1 MKKLLVSLKKELLL
15 LVSDKMGLLLMY
27 LMPLVLVFII
37 TLVQNSAFKLVNE
50 NRLEMLIINH
60 DEGTIGD
67 SLIGHLKHSGDFNV
81 EVLNQLDLSKLK
93 KETLDRRKLISIYIP
108 KDFSKG
114 IHENSKRLS
123 NLLLTE
129 FGVVD
134 AEKTT
139 SIKGSTSQIDYFF
152 DPILQENFR
161 LSILTGVHT
170 IIAGIE
176 NEDMIRYLFL
186 DMGYDE
192 IPPHIKNELM
202 ARQMPLNP
210 VQIGDGAD
218 ETLKVPN
225 SSQHNVPAWSIFAM
239 FFMVISL
246 SGNVVKERLSG
257 SFIRLQT
264 IPSAFLMTIFS
275 KILVYLFV
283 ALTQLGIMFSIG
295 ILVFPHID
303 LPGLELP
310 DNMLGLMVISLLSA
324 MAAISYSLLIG
335 VYAKTQEQAG
345 GFGAISIMIFAA
357 IGGIWVP
364 SFIMP
369 EYMQSI
375 GKISPLHWCIEGF
388 YSLFLKNGT
397 WTELSGS
404 IVYLLLFI
412 FICQVLT
419 YLKLRIQNYI

>member
-1 MKKLLVSLKKELLL
+1 MKKLLVSLKKEVLLL
-15 LVSDKMGLLLMY
+15 FSDKMGLLLMY

-50 NRLEMLIINH
+50 NRLEMLIIN
-60 DEGTIGD
+60 DDDGNVGD
-67 SLIGHLKHSGDFNV
+67 SLVAKLQNSGDFNV
-81 EVLNQLDLSKLK
+81 ELEPKLSLDRLK
-93 KETLDRRKLISIYIP
+93 SETLNRKKLISIYIP
-108 KDFSKG
+108 KDFTKS
-114 IHENSKRLS
+114 INENSKKISNMLLS
-123 NLLLTE
+123 E
-129 FGVVD
+129 FGVIDEVEPTKVD
-134 AEKTT
+134 DL
-139 SIKGSTSQIDYFF
+139 KGQIDYYF

-161 LSILTGVHT
+161 LSILTGIHT

-176 NEDMIRYLFL
+176 NEDMIRYLFV

-192 IPPHIKNELM
+192 IPPHIRKELM
-202 ARQMPLNP
+202 ARQIPLNP
-210 VQIGDGAD
+210 IQSEASG
-218 ETLKVPN
+218 ETMVVPN

-275 KILVYLFV
+275 KIIVYLFV
-283 ALTQLGIMFSIG
+283 ALTQLTIMFAIG
-295 ILVFPHID
+295 MFVFPYID
-303 LPGLELP
+303 LPGLEMP
-310 DNMLGLMVISLLSA
+310 SNILGLIVISVLSA
-324 MAAISYSLLIG
+324 MAAISYSLTIG

-397 WTELSGS
+397 WSELSGT
-404 IVYLLLFI
+404 IIYLLLFI
-412 FICQVLT
+412 FICKVLT
-419 YLKLRIQNYI
+419 FVKLRLQNYI

>member
-1 MKKLLVSLKKELLL
+1 MRKLWVSLRKELLL
-15 LVSDKMGLLLMY
+15 LISDKMGLLLMY
-27 LMPLVLVFII
+27 LMPLILVFII

-50 NRLEMLIINH
+50 NGLEMLIIN
-60 DEGTIGD
+60 DDRGSVGD
-67 SLIGHLKHSGDFNV
+67 SLVDKLQSSGDFNV
-81 EVLNQLDLSKLK
+81 ELAPKIALNRLRS
-93 KETLDRRKLISIYIP
+93 ETLGRNKLISIYIP
-108 KDFSKG
+108 KDFTKS
-114 IHENSKRLS
+114 INENSKKISNMLLS
-123 NLLLTE
+123 E
-129 FGVVD
+129 FGVID
-134 AEKTT
+134 AVKTIGT
-139 SIKGSTSQIDYFF
+139 DNTNGRIDYYF

-161 LSILTGVHT
+161 FSILTGIHT

-176 NEDMIRYLFL
+176 NEDLIRYLFV

-192 IPPHIKNELM
+192 IPPHIRKELM
-202 ARQMPLNP
+202 TRQIPLNP
-210 VQIGDGAD
+210 VQNEGASD
-218 ETLKVPN
+218 SMAVPN

-246 SGNVVKERLSG
+246 SGNVVKERMSG

-264 IPSAFLMTIFS
+264 IPSAFLMTVFS
-275 KILVYLFV
+275 KIIVYLFV
-283 ALTQLGIMFSIG
+283 ALTQLSIMFAIG
-295 ILVFPHID
+295 IFVFPHID
-303 LPGLELP
+303 LPGLEMP
-310 DNMLGLMVISLLSA
+310 DNILGLIVISALSA
-324 MAAISYSLLIG
+324 MAAISYSLTIG

-397 WTELSGS
+397 WSELSGT
-404 IVYLLLFI
+404 IIYLLLFI
-412 FICQVLT
+412 FICKVLT
-419 YLKLRIQNYI
+419 FVKLRLQNYI

>member
-1 MKKLLVSLKKELLL
+1 MKKLFVSLKKELLL
-15 LVSDKMGLLLMY
+15 LISDKMGLLLMY

-50 NRLEMLIINH
+50 NRLEMLIIN
-60 DEGTIGD
+60 DDQGAIGD
-67 SLIGHLKHSGDFNV
+67 SLVRKLQKSGDFNV
-81 EVLNQLDLSKLK
+81 ELAPKLTLDKLK
-93 KETLDRRKLISIYIP
+93 SETLDRKKLISIYIP
-108 KDFSKG
+108 KDFTKS
-114 IHENSKRLS
+114 INENSKKISNMLLS
-123 NLLLTE
+123 E
-129 FGVVD
+129 FGVIEEQKQAD
-134 AEKTT
+134 LSKLE
-139 SIKGSTSQIDYFF
+139 GQIDYFF

-161 LSILTGVHT
+161 LSILTGIHT

-176 NEDMIRYLFL
+176 NEDMIRYLFV

-192 IPPHIKNELM
+192 IPAHIRKELM
-202 ARQMPLNP
+202 SRQIPLNP
-210 VQIGDGAD
+210 VQSDTPG
-218 ETLKVPN
+218 ETMSVPN

-283 ALTQLGIMFSIG
+283 ALTQLSIMFAIG
-295 ILVFPHID
+295 IYIFPHID
-303 LPGLELP
+303 LPGLEMP
-310 DNMLGLMVISLLSA
+310 DNLLGLIVISVLSA
-324 MAAISYSLLIG
+324 MAAISYSLTIG

-369 EYMQSI
+369 EYMQTI

-397 WTELSGS
+397 WAELSGT
-404 IVYLLLFI
+404 IIFLLLFI

-419 YLKLRIQNYI
+419 FVKLRLQNYI

>member
-1 MKKLLVSLKKELLL
+1 MRKLMVSLKKELLL
-15 LVSDKMGLLLMY
+15 LISDKMGLLLMY
-27 LMPLVLVFII
+27 LMPLILVFII

-50 NRLEMLIINH
+50 NKLEMLIIN
-60 DEGTIGD
+60 DDNGPIGD
-67 SLIGHLKHSGDFNV
+67 SLVGKLQHSGDFNV
-81 EVLNQLDLSKLK
+81 ELAPKVDLKRLK
-93 KETLDRRKLISIYIP
+93 KETLDRKKLISIYIP
-108 KDFSKG
+108 KDFSKCIYG
-114 IHENSKRLS
+114 NSKKISNMLLS
-123 NLLLTE
+123 E
-129 FGVVD
+129 FGVIEPV
-134 AEKTT
+134 KTAKT
-139 SIKGSTSQIDYFF
+139 NHLNGQIDYYF

-161 LSILTGVHT
+161 LSILTGIHT

-176 NEDMIRYLFL
+176 NEDMIRYLFI
-186 DMGYDE
+186 DMGYDA
-192 IPPHIKNELM
+192 IPPHIRKELM
-202 ARQMPLNP
+202 SRQIPLNP
-210 VQIGDGAD
+210 LQTEGAAD
-218 ETLKVPN
+218 TMAVPN

-283 ALTQLGIMFSIG
+283 ALTQLCIMFSIG
-295 ILVFPHID
+295 IFIFPYID
-303 LPGLELP
+303 LPGLEMP
-310 DNMLGLMVISLLSA
+310 ENILGLIVVSVLSA
-324 MAAISYSLLIG
+324 MAAISYSLTIG

-397 WTELSGS
+397 WIELSGT
-404 IVYLLLFI
+404 IIYLLLFI
-412 FICQVLT
+412 FICKVLT
-419 YLKLRIQNYI
+419 YVKLRAQNYI